1 MITMNQRL
9 SRAAASDAGKPTV
22 LASLWS
28 GLGLWIRTCAD
39 YYDAAA
45 AYEDLARLSN
55 AELDRRGLS
64 RDTLARDICS
74 TCERRRLTNGNVRQH
89 Q

>member
-1 MITMNQRL
+1 MITVNQQL
-9 SRAAASDAGKPTV
+9 SGAAATDGGKPSA

-28 GLGLWIRTCAD
+28 DLGQWIRTCAD

-74 TCERRRLTNGNVRQH
+74 TCERRD
-89 Q
+89 